1 MRGNLGPRDS
11 ILHQTVS
18 RPPVAKQVFLGSW
31 TVDIHQEGCSQRS
44 APQRRHMAH
53 LKQRSHCA
61 PRKLSG
67 WDGGGDKT
75 HRPTWGECVH
85 QAPGC
90 LSCSDLGREQNTGP
104 TDSVPLWSTRQPEPQ
119 WRRSGKC
126 TQPRAH
132 FRQFPCRATWS
143 LNSVDQESTH
153 AVSGDNPV
161 WPRHCKHSPHTPV
174 IFVCSVPP
182 SPQHN

>member
-1 MRGNLGPRDS
+1 MEGGWGGREGEGKLTPRDS
-11 ILHQTVS
+11 ILYQTAS
-18 RPPVAKQVFLGSW
+18 RLLVAKQVFLGSW

-90 LSCSDLGREQNTGP
+90 LSCSDLGRAQNAGP
-104 TDSVPLWSTRQPEPQ
+104 TSLCFCGVPKNLSLSGLDLSSAHNPGPALDS
-119 WRRSGKC
+119 
-126 TQPRAH
+126 
-132 FRQFPCRATWS
+132 
-143 LNSVDQESTH
+143 
-153 AVSGDNPV
+153 
-161 WPRHCKHSPHTPV
+161 SPTE
-174 IFVCSVPP
+174 
-182 SPQHN
+182 